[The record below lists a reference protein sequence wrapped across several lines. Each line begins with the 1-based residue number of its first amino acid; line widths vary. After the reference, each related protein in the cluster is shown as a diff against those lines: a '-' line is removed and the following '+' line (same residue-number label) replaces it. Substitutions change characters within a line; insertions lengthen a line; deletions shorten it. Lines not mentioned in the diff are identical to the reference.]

1 MAIRDINLI
10 PGEILERR
18 SLIRHLLLWLSILVV
33 AAALIMAAHGY
44 QNRMMYGEAQNPQGA
59 GKDLAAALTRIVGD
73 IQKEQKELNL
83 ARREQVQLV
92 ALIGERRSY
101 SSVLAKL
108 ADTMNDQTWLQQL
121 AFNTAKDRTLH
132 LSLMGFSH
140 SHEALG
146 TFIQR
151 LSGEPMFR
159 LVVLKSA
166 QESQDKLSGSAPVQ
180 FQIECDIA
188 KEAP

>member
-1 MAIRDINLI
+1 MALRDINLI
-10 PGEILERR
+10 PDEILERR

-33 AAALIMAAHGY
+33 VAALMMAVRGY
-44 QNRMMYGEAQNPQGA
+44 QNRFVYGGTQNRQGA
-59 GKDLAAALTRIVGD
+59 IKDQAAALTKMVGE
-73 IQKEQKELNL
+73 IRKEQKELNL

-92 ALIGERRSY
+92 ALIEQRRSY
-101 SSVLAKL
+101 SAVLAKL
-108 ADTMNDQTWLQQL
+108 ADVMNDQTWLQQL
-121 AFNTAKDRTLH
+121 AFNTAQDRTLH

-166 QESQDKLSGSAPVQ
+166 QESADKLSGSAPVQ

>member
-1 MAIRDINLI
+1 MAVRDINLI
-10 PGEILERR
+10 PGEILERS

-33 AAALIMAAHGY
+33 MAALILAAHGY
-44 QNRMMYGEAQNPQGA
+44 QNRRVYEETQNRQGA
-59 GKDLAAALTRIVGD
+59 IKVKAATLTKIVGD
-73 IQKEQKELNL
+73 IRKEQNELDI
-83 ARREQVQLV
+83 ARRVQGQLV
-92 ALIGERRSY
+92 ALIEQRRSY
-101 SSVLAKL
+101 SSLLAKL
-108 ADTMNDQTWLQQL
+108 ADIMNDMTWLQQL
-121 AFNTAKDRTLH
+121 VLDTAQYRTLH

-166 QESQDKLSGSAPVQ
+166 QESQDKLSGTALVQ
-180 FQIECDIA
+180 FQIECDLA

>member
-1 MAIRDINLI
+1 MAVRDINLI
-10 PGEILERR
+10 PEEILERR
-18 SLIRHLLLWLSILVV
+18 SLIRHLLLWLSSLVV
-33 AAALIMAAHGY
+33 VAALIMAAHVY
-44 QNRMMYGEAQNPQGA
+44 QNRMVYGETQNRQGA
-59 GKDLAAALTRIVGD
+59 GKDLATALTRTVGD
-73 IQKEQKELNL
+73 IGKEQKALNL
-83 ARREQVQLV
+83 TLRERLQLG
-92 ALIGERRSY
+92 ALIEQRRSY

-108 ADTMNDQTWLQQL
+108 ADVMNDQTWLQQL
-121 AFNTAKDRTLH
+121 AFNIAQDRTLH

-151 LSGEPMFR
+151 LSGEPTFR
-159 LVVLKSA
+159 QVVLKSA

>member
-1 MAIRDINLI
+1 MAVRDINLI
-10 PGEILERR
+10 PEEILERR
-18 SLIRHLLLWLSILVV
+18 SLIRHLLLWLSSLVV

-44 QNRMMYGEAQNPQGA
+44 QNRIVSGETQNRQGA
-59 GKDLAAALTRIVGD
+59 IKDQAAALTRIVGD
-73 IQKEQKELNL
+73 IRKEQKELNL

-92 ALIGERRSY
+92 ALIEQRRSY
-101 SSVLAKL
+101 SPVLAKL
-108 ADTMNDQTWLQQL
+108 ADVMNDQTWLQQL
-121 AFNTAKDRTLH
+121 AFNTAQDRTLH
-132 LSLMGFSH
+132 LGLMGFSH
-140 SHEALG
+140 SHESLG

-166 QESQDKLSGSAPVQ
+166 QESKDQLSGSAPVQ

>member
-1 MAIRDINLI
+1 MALRDINLI
-10 PGEILERR
+10 PGEILERQ
-18 SLIRHLLLWLSILVV
+18 SYIRHLLMWISILVV
-33 AAALIMAAHGY
+33 VGVLIMIAQVY
-44 QNRMMYGEAQNPQGA
+44 QSRMVNGETSYRQASR
-59 GKDLAAALTRIVGD
+59 KDLATALTRIVGD
-73 IQKEQKELNL
+73 IRKEQKELNL
-83 ARREQVQLV
+83 AHQEQVQLGV
-92 ALIGERRSY
+92 LIKQRRSY

-108 ADTMNDQTWLQQL
+108 ADIMNDQTWLQQL
-121 AFNTAKDRTLH
+121 AFNTAPDRTLH

-146 TFIQR
+146 TFMQR
-151 LSGEPMFR
+151 LSSEPMFR

-166 QESQDKLSGSAPVQ
+166 QESKDQLSGPAPVQ

>member
-1 MAIRDINLI
+1 MALRDINLI

-18 SLIRHLLLWLSILVV
+18 SIIRHLFLWLTSLVVV
-33 AAALIMAAHGY
+33 AALMMAAQGY
-44 QNRMMYGEAQNPQGA
+44 LNRMVYGDAQNRQGA
-59 GKDLAAALTRIVGD
+59 IKDLAAGITKIALDTG
-73 IQKEQKELNL
+73 KEQQELNL

-92 ALIGERRSY
+92 ALIEQRRSF

-108 ADTMNDQTWLQQL
+108 ADIMNDQTWLQQL
-121 AFNTAKDRTLH
+121 AFNTALDRTLQ
-132 LSLMGFSH
+132 LELMGFSH
-140 SHEALG
+140 THEALG

-151 LSGEPMFR
+151 LSGDPMFR

-166 QESQDKLSGSAPVQ
+166 QESKDQRSKSAPVQ
-180 FQIECDIA
+180 FQIECNIA

>member
-1 MAIRDINLI
+1 MALRDINLI

-18 SLIRHLLLWLSILVV
+18 SLIRHLLLWLSSLAVV
-33 AAALIMAAHGY
+33 AIILMGVYGY
-44 QNRMMYGEAQNPQGA
+44 QTAAVYRETQNRQG
-59 GKDLAAALTRIVGD
+59 GDKDLKADLVRTVGD
-73 IQKEQKELNL
+73 IRKEQKELNL

-92 ALIGERRSY
+92 ALIEQRRSY

-108 ADTMNDQTWLQQL
+108 AEIMNDQTWLQQL
-121 AFNTAKDRTLH
+121 AFNTAQDRTLH

-140 SHEALG
+140 SHETLG

-151 LSGEPMFR
+151 LSGEPTFR
-159 LVVLKSA
+159 QVVLKSA
-166 QESQDKLSGSAPVQ
+166 QESKDQLSGSAPVQ

>member
-1 MAIRDINLI
+1 MAVRDINLI

-18 SLIRHLLLWLSILVV
+18 SLIRHLLLWLSSLVV
-33 AAALIMAAHGY
+33 VAALIMATHGY
-44 QNRMMYGEAQNPQGA
+44 QNRMVSGETENRQGA
-59 GKDLAAALTRIVGD
+59 GKDLAAAFTSTLGN
-73 IQKEQKELNL
+73 IQKEQKALDL
-83 ARREQVQLV
+83 ARREQVHLFT
-92 ALIGERRSY
+92 LIEQRLSY

-108 ADTMNDQTWLQQL
+108 ADVMNDQTWLQQL
-121 AFNTAKDRTLH
+121 AFNTAQDRTLH
-132 LSLMGFSH
+132 LGLIGFSH
-140 SHEALG
+140 SHETLG

-166 QESQDKLSGSAPVQ
+166 QESADKLSGFAPVQ

>member
-1 MAIRDINLI
+1 MALRDINLI

-18 SLIRHLLLWLSILVV
+18 CLIRHLLLWLSSLVV
-33 AAALIMAAHGY
+33 AAALIMAAHEY
-44 QNRMMYGEAQNPQGA
+44 PNRIVSEETQNRQGA
-59 GKDLAAALTRIVGD
+59 RTDLAAALTGTAGD
-73 IQKEQKELNL
+73 IRKEQMELNL
-83 ARREQVQLV
+83 ARREQVQLG
-92 ALIGERRSY
+92 ALIEQRRSY

-108 ADTMNDQTWLQQL
+108 ADVMNDQTWLQQL
-121 AFNTAKDRTLH
+121 AFNTAQDSTLH
-132 LSLMGFSH
+132 LVLMGFSH
-140 SHEALG
+140 SHENLG
-146 TFIQR
+146 TFIQQ

-166 QESQDKLSGSAPVQ
+166 QESKEQLSGSAPVQ

>member
-1 MAIRDINLI
+1 MAVRDINLI

-166 QESQDKLSGSAPVQ
+166 QESKDKLTGSAPVQ
-180 FQIECDIA
+180 FQIECNIA

>member
-1 MAIRDINLI
+1 MALRDINLI

-18 SLIRHLLLWLSILVV
+18 SLIRHLLLWLSSLFVV
-33 AAALIMAAHGY
+33 AVLIMAAHGY
-44 QNRMMYGEAQNPQGA
+44 PNRIVSEETQNRQGA
-59 GKDLAAALTRIVGD
+59 GKDLAAALTRTVGD
-73 IQKEQKELNL
+73 IRKEQMELNL
-83 ARREQVQLV
+83 ARREQVQLG
-92 ALIGERRSY
+92 ALIEQRRSY

-108 ADTMNDQTWLQQL
+108 ADVMNDQTWLQQL
-121 AFNTAKDRTLH
+121 AFNTAQDRTLH
-132 LSLMGFSH
+132 LVLMGFSH
-140 SHEALG
+140 SHENLG

-151 LSGEPMFR
+151 LSGEPLFR

-166 QESQDKLSGSAPVQ
+166 QESKEQLSGSAPVQ

>member
-1 MAIRDINLI
+1 MAVRDINLI

-33 AAALIMAAHGY
+33 AAALIMAARGY
-44 QNRMMYGEAQNPQGA
+44 QNRFVYGEAQNRQGA
-59 GKDLAAALTRIVGD
+59 IKNQAAALARMVGD

-92 ALIGERRSY
+92 VLIEQRRSY

-108 ADTMNDQTWLQQL
+108 ADVMNDQTWLQQL
-121 AFNTAKDRTLH
+121 AFNTAQDRTLH

-166 QESQDKLSGSAPVQ
+166 QESADKLSGSAPVQ

>member
-1 MAIRDINLI
+1 MAVRDINLI
-10 PGEILERR
+10 PEEILERR
-18 SLIRHLLLWLSILVV
+18 SLIRHLLLWLNSLVV
-33 AAALIMAAHGY
+33 VAALIMAAHVY
-44 QNRMMYGEAQNPQGA
+44 QNRIVYGETQNRQGA
-59 GKDLAAALTRIVGD
+59 GKDLATALTRTVGD
-73 IQKEQKELNL
+73 IGKEQKALNL
-83 ARREQVQLV
+83 TLRERLQLGT
-92 ALIGERRSY
+92 LIEHRRSY

-108 ADTMNDQTWLQQL
+108 ADVMNDQTWLQQL
-121 AFNTAKDRTLH
+121 AFNIAPDRTLH
-132 LSLMGFSH
+132 LSLTGFSF
-140 SHEALG
+140 SHETLG

-166 QESQDKLSGSAPVQ
+166 QESKDQLSGSAPVQ

>member
-1 MAIRDINLI
+1 MALRDINLI
-10 PGEILERR
+10 PTEILDRR
-18 SLIRHLLLWLSILVV
+18 YLVRHLLLWLSSLVV
-33 AAALIMAAHGY
+33 VAALIMAAHGY
-44 QNRMMYGEAQNPQGA
+44 QNRMVSGETQNRQGA
-59 GKDLAAALTRIVGD
+59 IKDQAAALTRTVGD
-73 IQKEQKELNL
+73 IRKEQMALNL

-92 ALIGERRSY
+92 ALIEQRRSY

-108 ADTMNDQTWLQQL
+108 ADVMNDQTWLQQL
-121 AFNTAKDRTLH
+121 AFNTAQDRTLH
-132 LSLMGFSH
+132 LGLMGFSH
-140 SHEALG
+140 SHETLG

-166 QESQDKLSGSAPVQ
+166 QESADKLSGSAPVQ

>member
-1 MAIRDINLI
+1 MAVRDINLI
-10 PGEILERR
+10 PEEILERR
-18 SLIRHLLLWLSILVV
+18 SLIRHLLLWLSSLVV
-33 AAALIMAAHGY
+33 VAALIMAAHVY
-44 QNRMMYGEAQNPQGA
+44 QNRIVYGETQNRQGA
-59 GKDLAAALTRIVGD
+59 GKDLATALTRTVGD
-73 IQKEQKELNL
+73 IGKEQKALNL
-83 ARREQVQLV
+83 TLRERLQLG
-92 ALIGERRSY
+92 ALIEHRRSY

-108 ADTMNDQTWLQQL
+108 ADVMNDQTWLQQL
-121 AFNTAKDRTLH
+121 AFNTAPDRTLH
-132 LSLMGFSH
+132 LGLMGFSY
-140 SHEALG
+140 SHETLG

-166 QESQDKLSGSAPVQ
+166 QESKDQLSGSAPVQ

>member
-1 MAIRDINLI
+1 MAVRDINLI

-18 SLIRHLLLWLSILVV
+18 SLIRHLVLWLSSLVV
-33 AAALIMAAHGY
+33 VAALIMAAHGY
-44 QNRMMYGEAQNPQGA
+44 QNRMVYGETQNRQGA
-59 GKDLAAALTRIVGD
+59 IKGQAAALAKIVGD
-73 IQKEQKELNL
+73 IKNEQKELNL

-92 ALIGERRSY
+92 ALIEQRRSY

-108 ADTMNDQTWLQQL
+108 ADVMNDQTWLRQL
-121 AFNTAKDRTLH
+121 AFNTAQDRTLH

-151 LSGEPMFR
+151 LSGEPTFR
-159 LVVLKSA
+159 QVVLKSA

>member
-1 MAIRDINLI
+1 MRDINLI
-10 PGEILERR
+10 PDEILERR
-18 SLIRHLLLWLSILVV
+18 SLIRHLLLWLSSLVV
-33 AAALIMAAHGY
+33 VAALIMAAHGY
-44 QNRMMYGEAQNPQGA
+44 QNRMVSGETQNRQGA
-59 GKDLAAALTRIVGD
+59 RKDLAATLARTVGD
-73 IQKEQKELNL
+73 IRKEQMALNL

-92 ALIGERRSY
+92 ALIEQRRSY

-108 ADTMNDQTWLQQL
+108 ADVMNDQTWLQQL
-121 AFNTAKDRTLH
+121 AFNTAQDRTLH

-166 QESQDKLSGSAPVQ
+166 QESADKLSGSAPVQ

>member
-1 MAIRDINLI
+1 MALRDINLI
-10 PGEILERR
+10 PTEILERR
-18 SLIRHLLLWLSILVV
+18 YLVRHLLLWLISLVV
-33 AAALIMAAHGY
+33 VAALIMAAHGY
-44 QNRMMYGEAQNPQGA
+44 QNRMVYGETQNRQGA
-59 GKDLAAALTRIVGD
+59 IKDQAAALTRTVGD
-73 IQKEQKELNL
+73 IRKEQMALNL

-92 ALIGERRSY
+92 ALIEQRRSY

-108 ADTMNDQTWLQQL
+108 ADVMNDQTWLQQL
-121 AFNTAKDRTLH
+121 AFNTAQDRTLH
-132 LSLMGFSH
+132 LGLMGFSH

-166 QESQDKLSGSAPVQ
+166 QEAADKLSGSAPVQ

>member
-1 MAIRDINLI
+1 MAVRDINLI

-18 SLIRHLLLWLSILVV
+18 SLIHHLLLWLSILVV

-121 AFNTAKDRTLH
+121 AFNTDKDRTLH
-132 LSLMGFSH
+132 ISLMGFSH

>member
-1 MAIRDINLI
+1 MALRDINLI

-18 SLIRHLLLWLSILVV
+18 SLIRHLFLWLSILVMV
-33 AAALIMAAHGY
+33 AALIMAAYGY
-44 QNRMMYGEAQNPQGA
+44 QNRIVYGETQNRQGSI
-59 GKDLAAALTRIVGD
+59 KDPAAALTRIVGD
-73 IQKEQKELNL
+73 IRKEQKELDL
-83 ARREQVQLV
+83 ARREQVQLS
-92 ALIGERRSY
+92 ALIEQRRSY

-108 ADTMNDQTWLQQL
+108 ADVMNDQTWLQQL
-121 AFNTAKDRTLH
+121 AFNTAQDRTLH
-132 LSLMGFSH
+132 LNLMGFSH

-166 QESQDKLSGSAPVQ
+166 QESQNKLSGSAPVQ

>member
-1 MAIRDINLI
+1 MALREINLV
-10 PGEILERR
+10 PDEVRERR
-18 SLIRHLLLWLSILVV
+18 SLIRHLVLWLSGLVV
-33 AAALIMAAHGY
+33 AAALITAASGY
-44 QNRMMYGEAQNPQGA
+44 LNRFVYKDAQNPRGA
-59 GKDLAAALTRIVGD
+59 GKELTAALTRIVGD
-73 IQKEQKELNL
+73 IPKGQNELNL
-83 ARREQVQLV
+83 ARREQAQLA
-92 ALIGERRSY
+92 ALIGQRRSY
-101 SSVLAKL
+101 SSALAKL
-108 ADTMNDQTWLQQL
+108 ADAMNDQTWLQQL
-121 AFNTAKDRTLH
+121 AFNTGKERALH
-132 LSLMGFSH
+132 LSLTGFSH

-166 QESQDKLSGSAPVQ
+166 QESQEKLAGSAPVQ